1 MMANPNCLTQ
11 PTQKNRLSLINKN
24 FKPVINTNEPMEQI
38 FTSQQWRE
46 LVEGF
51 YAMLA
56 HTLFNLVL

>member
-1 MMANPNCLTQ
+1 M
-11 PTQKNRLSLINKN
+11 NKY
-24 FKPVINTNEPMEQI
+24 FEPDIHTNEPMEQI

-56 HTLFNLVL
+56 NTLFNL